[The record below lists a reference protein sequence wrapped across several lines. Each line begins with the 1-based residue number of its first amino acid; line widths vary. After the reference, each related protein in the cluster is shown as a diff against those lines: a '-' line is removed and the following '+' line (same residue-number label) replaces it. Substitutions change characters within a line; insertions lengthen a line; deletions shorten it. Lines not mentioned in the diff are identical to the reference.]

1 MWIIQWKNIMV
12 TGKNPRDCG
21 NYDLNGKM
29 LKIILCKLKNPHSK
43 WKVFPNWNVDN
54 VDNYMPRRCS
64 PTCTMSPA
72 PIVINKSPFI
82 HFFNKNFSISSKDA
96 K

>member
-29 LKIILCKLKNPHSK
+29 LKIILC
-43 WKVFPNWNVDN
+43 
-54 VDNYMPRRCS
+54 
-64 PTCTMSPA
+64 
-72 PIVINKSPFI
+72 
-82 HFFNKNFSISSKDA
+82 
-96 K
+96 